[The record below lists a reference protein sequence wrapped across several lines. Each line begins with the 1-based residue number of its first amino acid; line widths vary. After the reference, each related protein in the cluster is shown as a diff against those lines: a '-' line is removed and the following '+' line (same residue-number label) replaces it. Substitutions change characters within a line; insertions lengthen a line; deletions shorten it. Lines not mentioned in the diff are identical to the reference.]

1 MKRIRRS
8 ALVVKV
14 IEQLSKRIVMLK
26 KDLRKQLLNALV
38 VACFLAPFA
47 SESFA
52 QDRIQPRADMSPG
65 SAGRATMALRRNV
78 FGYVQPTEIL
88 VPETTRV
95 AYFSGKEFSESVKG
109 SKKLGLRIGD
119 VYRFKVTNIKG
130 FEGMELYPSV
140 EVIDRLHPAA
150 DKYVDYAVPV
160 RLTQSDLEKALN
172 GKLVTKVIYLEDP
185 RLALAVNEIKN
196 EQRTL
201 QVGVG
206 EDPLVA
212 ARGIGR
218 PMAILRIGSRTPD
231 ANDISLFGSP
241 LVTDYETLEVKP
253 TGDGCRWSPDGRPWP
268 EDEYVFDG
276 GDKNIKAEIGAD
288 FTVKGVDLEDTIVH
302 FDTVDGERKV
312 KESNRVPIY
321 SPRFAA
327 IQKVYGLILS
337 HQNESFM
344 GVSNDQSA
352 KKREFVDVVGKST
365 QQLQPLGTIR
375 AMAASTFRDQ
385 VKGLGAD
392 NFVSPRTLIS
402 NLKLY
407 EDFQIVKLGH
417 MKATES
423 LRMDI
428 GLQAAQEWDHYTA
441 VQAVV
446 ENKQTNVAERIQSA
460 QELKTYKPQP
470 GSSKVRIIKLASKSD
485 AKPGEEVEFTIRF
498 DNIGTKTVGNVT
510 IIDNLTPRLALV
522 KGTSEC
528 ELKHDF
534 LTTVNEK
541 NSLLLRWE
549 IVDPLA
555 PGKGGVIR
563 FKCRVR

>member
-1 MKRIRRS
+1 M
-8 ALVVKV
+8 
-14 IEQLSKRIVMLK
+14 
-26 KDLRKQLLNALV
+26 LRKVLHKPLFNATLI
-38 VACFLAPFA
+38 ACFFA
-47 SESFA
+47 TFA
-52 QDRIQPRADMSPG
+52 IEAFSQDRIQPRADMAPG
-65 SAGRATMALRRNV
+65 AAGRATMALRRPV
-78 FGYVQPTEIL
+78 FGYVQPTEIQ
-88 VPETTRV
+88 VPATTRV
-95 AYFSGKEFSESVKG
+95 AYFSGSKFSESVKG
-109 SKKLGLRIGD
+109 SKKVGLRIGD
-119 VYRFKVTNIKG
+119 VYRFKLTNIKG
-130 FEGMELYPSV
+130 FEGTELYPSV
-140 EVIDRLHPAA
+140 EVIDRLHPTA
-150 DKYVDYAVPV
+150 DKYVDYAVPI
-160 RLTQSDLEKALN
+160 RLTQSDLENAIN
-172 GKLVTKVIYLEDP
+172 GKLVTKVVYLEDP
-185 RLALAVNEIKN
+185 QLALAVNEIKN

-201 QVGVG
+201 QVGAG

-218 PMAILRIGSRTPD
+218 PMAILRLGSRTPD
-231 ANDISLFGSP
+231 ANDISVFGSP
-241 LVTDYETLEVKP
+241 LVTDYATLSRPPV
-253 TGDGCRWSPDGRPWP
+253 GDGCRWSPDGRPWP

-288 FTVKGVDLEDTIVH
+288 FTVRGVDLEDTIVH
-302 FDTVDGERKV
+302 FDTLDGKRKV
-312 KESNRVPIY
+312 TESNRVPIY

-327 IQKVYGLILS
+327 ILKVYGLIVS
-337 HQNESFM
+337 HQNESYM
-344 GVSNDQSA
+344 GVANEQSTN
-352 KKREFVDVVGKST
+352 KREFVDVVGKST
-365 QQLQPLGTIR
+365 QQLQPLGAIR
-375 AMAASTFRDQ
+375 SMAASTFRDRI
-385 VKGLGAD
+385 KGLGAD
-392 NFVSPRTLIS
+392 NFVSPRTYVS

-417 MKATES
+417 MKNTES
-423 LRMDI
+423 IRMDI

-441 VQAVV
+441 VQVVV
-446 ENKQTNVAERIQSA
+446 ENKQTNVAQRIQNA

-498 DNIGTKTVGNVT
+498 DNVGTKTVGNVT
-510 IIDNLTPRLALV
+510 IIDNLTPRLELV

-528 ELKHDF
+528 DTKHNF